1 MIKSMTAFASSEA
14 EISSLT
20 INCELRS
27 VNHRYCDIS
36 FKLPERLRFLEASLR
51 SLITAKIK
59 RGKFECS
66 LSYKKNLQEGQAFNL
81 NMQAVTA
88 LLEATAKVEA
98 LMPNAKSF
106 SALEVLAFQ
115 GIQQEQETDKKALQ
129 EGIKI
134 LLDEA
139 LQKMLKVRA
148 REGEQLKALLE
159 ERCLSMELH
168 VASARQR
175 MPLVLKQIRVKIS
188 ERLNT
193 LVAQPD
199 FDRLEQEMVL
209 LAQKLDVAE
218 ELERLDVHI
227 IEVQRVL
234 KLNEPVGRR
243 LDFLMQEMNREANTL
258 GSKSAD
264 KEMTSISIELKV
276 LIEQMREQIQNI
288 E

>member
-59 RGKFECS
+59 RGKFECN

>member
-1 MIKSMTAFASSEA
+1 MTAFASSEA

-59 RGKFECS
+59 RGKFECN